1 MEHHDLLALQ
11 GKKAI
16 GPSLL
21 SADFTNL
28 ERAIEEISEMDYLHY
43 DVIDGHFAPNLTFGP
58 PILKHVRRLTDKP
71 IDCHLMVT
79 NPDELLEDF
88 AKAGADHLTLHQEVL
103 IHGHRS
109 LMRVKELGMTA
120 GIVLNPM
127 TSLTTLEEYLPYVDL
142 VLLMSV
148 NPGFSGQSFIPTML
162 DKIRRLKDMVDQ
174 QDHPILIQV
183 DGGVKPDN
191 IEAISAAGCDL
202 FVAGSGVFGAEDKNQ
217 RILELRQAA
226 TQAVQ

>member
-1 MEHHDLLALQ
+1 MKQLDFLALK
-11 GKKAI
+11 GTKAI

-21 SADFTNL
+21 SADFANL
-28 ERAIEEISEMDYLHY
+28 ERAVAEISEMDYLHF

-58 PILKHVRRLTDKP
+58 PILKHVRGLTDKP

-79 NPDELLEDF
+79 NPDDLLEDF
-88 AKAGADHLTLHQEVL
+88 AAAGADHLTLHQEVMV
-103 IHGHRS
+103 HGHRT
-109 LMRVKELGMTA
+109 LMRVKELGMSA
-120 GIVLNPM
+120 GVVLNPM

-162 DKIRRLKDMVDQ
+162 DKIRRLKAMVER

-191 IEAISAAGCDL
+191 IAAISKAGCDL
-202 FVAGSGVFGAEDKNQ
+202 FVAGSGVFGADDKNA
-217 RILELRQAA
+217 RIRELRQAA
-226 TQAVQ
+226 EEAVQ